1 MKMKF
6 FLIQSKR
13 ISLICRIMNELI
25 NILFQIILYFG
36 IVAIIAY
43 FIYPLHDNIDNYFKN
58 KVVWITGKYMNII
71 EIQTR

>member
-1 MKMKF
+1 
-6 FLIQSKR
+6 
-13 ISLICRIMNELI
+13 MNELI

-36 IVAIIAY
+36 IIAIIAY
-43 FIYPLHDNIDNYFKN
+43 FIYPLHDNIENYFKN